1 RPEVVVS
8 NEGGQ
13 PVTRTLVGRIGDV
26 EFRKTVTIRAGESH
40 TVTFEPE
47 EFPQLNLRNPRL
59 WWPNGYGE
67 PYLYPSTFSTLDGA
81 TPDAEPLRFQTGI
94 RQVTWNTAS
103 DRLTLFVNGRRF
115 VGRGGNWGFS
125 EHNLLYRGREYDAAV
140 RYHRE
145 MNFTMIR
152 NWVGQTGDDE
162 FYDACDRY
170 GIMVWQD
177 FWLANPCDGPD
188 PDDEAMFRVN
198 AEDMVSRIRRHPC
211 LALYC
216 GRNEGY
222 PPATLDKALRRLV
235 LDLHPGLPYIGSSA
249 DDVVSGHGPYW
260 AITPRA
266 YFELEAGADKFHSE
280 RGMPNV
286 MAYESLVQTIGEA
299 DLVPLNT
306 TEHPNAMYGLHDYT
320 LNSAQGADSFNKLI
334 ETMFGT
340 PKDAK
345 QFAEWAQ
352 WINYNGYRAIFEGR
366 SEHRRGMLLW
376 MSHPAWPSMVWQTYD
391 YYFDPTAAYFG
402 CKKACEPLHIQWNPV
417 REDIE
422 VVNYHAGAQQ
432 GIKAVAQLLNQDGKE
447 VWKNELAFDIEDD
460 QTVACFPLA
469 LDKPTTDT
477 YYIKLVLTDKN
488 GKVLSDNFYVRG
500 KKEDNYQS
508 LLTLAK
514 TTVNADLKTKQD
526 GNQWIVEGTVKN
538 DTNVPAL
545 MVRLQVKGQQTKERI
560 LPAFYNDNYFALMP
574 GETKSIRIT
583 FAKQDSRGE
592 QPFVELSGFNLK

>member
-1 RPEVVVS
+1 SEDGNRWRTIGSLTDADDETIPCRGRGRYVRVLMKQGVSDHYVLSEMEVMGRGGVRFVAQPAPAAVGDTLFLTGGNWRIHRPRRSEERAEDMAAERYNDQSDEWLPATVPGTALASYMNVGAVPCTNYANDGVHISESYFRSDFWYRNRFTLPAGFRRGRLYLHLDGINWKARVWLNGHCLGVIEGAFVRTTYEVSRFIHEGENILAVQCICNAHFGAAKEKNAMNTAINGGILGADNPTFHATVGWDWINSTRGREVGIWNDVYLTTSSALRLSDPFVRCTLPLPDTTRATLRPEVVVS
-8 NEGGQ
+8 NDGGQ

-26 EFRKTVTIRAGESH
+26 EFRKTVTIRAGESR
-40 TVTFEPE
+40 TVAFEPE

-266 YFELEAGADKFHSE
+266 YF
-280 RGMPNV
+280 
-286 MAYESLVQTIGEA
+286 
-299 DLVPLNT
+299 
-306 TEHPNAMYGLHDYT
+306 
-320 LNSAQGADSFNKLI
+320 
-334 ETMFGT
+334 
-340 PKDAK
+340 
-345 QFAEWAQ
+345 
-352 WINYNGYRAIFEGR
+352 
-366 SEHRRGMLLW
+366 
-376 MSHPAWPSMVWQTYD
+376 
-391 YYFDPTAAYFG
+391 
-402 CKKACEPLHIQWNPV
+402 
-417 REDIE
+417 
-422 VVNYHAGAQQ
+422 
-432 GIKAVAQLLNQDGKE
+432 
-447 VWKNELAFDIEDD
+447 
-460 QTVACFPLA
+460 
-469 LDKPTTDT
+469 
-477 YYIKLVLTDKN
+477 
-488 GKVLSDNFYVRG
+488 
-500 KKEDNYQS
+500 
-508 LLTLAK
+508 
-514 TTVNADLKTKQD
+514 
-526 GNQWIVEGTVKN
+526 
-538 DTNVPAL
+538 
-545 MVRLQVKGQQTKERI
+545 
-560 LPAFYNDNYFALMP
+560 
-574 GETKSIRIT
+574 
-583 FAKQDSRGE
+583 
-592 QPFVELSGFNLK
+592 